1 MKHADI
7 PRARRAVERY
17 LRNRAGWGILLPHE
31 NPPKQEG
38 AVLPAEEVRAGRMRV
53 ASCQPHK
60 DVRSGIPDN
69 PYGIP
74 RQDWLDYITVLAIAG
89 EKPEKGDTR
98 PGDGIDRLLGPKI
111 VTGIM
116 QGWQW
121 TNQQQARYD
130 YVMGQVARR
139 LQRQQDAY
147 KQEPDAGYRV
157 QLPRVILVEI
167 RQEAKRHGKTVRQV
181 TIEWLERGRSRSA

>member
-53 ASCQPHK
+53 ATCQSAK
-60 DVRSGIPDN
+60 DPRE
-69 PYGIP
+69 GIP
-74 RQDWLDYITVLAIAG
+74 RNPWGVPHQDYVDFLSVSAMGDVDQVLG
-89 EKPEKGDTR
+89 Q
-98 PGDGIDRLLGPKI
+98 KI

-121 TNQQQARYD
+121 TNQQKARYD
-130 YVMGQVARR
+130 YVMGKIARR